1 VATLGLGVAA
11 RGALEDWVQYIEG
24 NGRFEVIFFRHVVLP
39 AGDVAARRPPK
50 ESREALNVLIARS
63 PSDADLYL
71 MRARVDEQQ
80 LDFTAAES
88 DWQKRAALAPDRA
101 DGQLELADFYHRRLK
116 PNEEIK
122 TLAVAAEA
130 PFPTSE
136 RIVPA
141 EQQRSW
147 RAFERIFS
155 VIRAQTLP
163 SSLSVAHYRAWIARY
178 PKEASVYSRFFAF
191 LLDEKQFADAEGL
204 IGTYARAF
212 PDDRVFPVQA
222 RASLEYRRGST
233 QQALDLYDRSF
244 QPLWPPELVANYFSL
259 LKETHHLR
267 DFLEQARAAV
277 KAGPEDVSR
286 ASRVFYY
293 YQQQGDLAEAQRA
306 LVEYRLRMESRKAQW
321 NSQQLWTLG
330 QLFEGVHSYDEA
342 ARCYYGLYSL
352 TGADG
357 AAREKAL
364 AGIINLLLSAPEVQ
378 MRVGSEDFSFLR
390 DIGTLDPYPGFLN
403 GILSLLL
410 NSQRPAQEYA
420 QQEGASVSYFHR
432 AQAAELLPVLDAK
445 FPNAPERS
453 ELHSKLLDAYAI
465 YGASDAV
472 IRDARQFM
480 NAFPKASQRLHVA
493 ELMADAL
500 ARKDRVQEE
509 LAVYD
514 MLLEELAAQAD
525 HVPLGSALDGQ
536 NATGTVRQGQEFP
549 EGAEEETEQ
558 AGDMEGEEGR
568 EAGPRGPPVAVPKAG
583 AHRVQAGPRSPEY
596 SRVLERYI
604 SRLVELK
611 RPTQVLPLMRRE
623 IDRNP
628 GDPGIYE
635 RLATFLDQNRM
646 GEELVQAYRR
656 AIQQFPDRTWYH
668 KLARWYLRQKQFGE
682 FDRLTQEVIRVF
694 SGTDLERYFKEAGV
708 GSVDSSLYV
717 QLNLYAHNRF
727 PHDMAFVRNLL
738 GAYRRREIHNVAAWE
753 ALIRQYWYYD
763 DEVRSQFFEYLSSA
777 RRLDSELQGIQTTIP
792 GASGGRWQE
801 VANTHPPA
809 AQFVAEAELWRC
821 HYEEAAPVLS
831 AIASVYPADESVAR
845 RASSVYRSLAA
856 FDPKDFDTSVGIEEN
871 LSRFQPGDRATLTR
885 IGEIYADH
893 EMLSRSRPYWNRI
906 AEIEPG
912 DSAGYLE
919 SATVFWDYYLFDDAL
934 RLIDQG
940 RKKLSKPALFAYEA
954 GAIYE
959 NKRNYSRA
967 VDEYVKGA
975 MADEGQSPARAR
987 LLDLARQPQYRSLV
1001 EQATSK
1007 EVAAA
1012 SPELAA
1018 VTLRV
1023 AVLETMARRRDLET
1037 LLVALTEGATSLE
1050 RLDQID
1056 PIAEKHGFDTLRGR
1070 LLERRVAMTSDPV
1083 ERLRFRL
1090 ALAKF
1095 QESKG
1100 DLAGAR
1106 STMESVYADNP
1117 TLLGVIRATADFYWR
1132 NKMSDPAIDTLLRA
1146 ANAAYP
1152 SLKRQFT
1159 FEAAR
1164 KATEAKEYARAR
1176 DLLAPLVRES
1186 PYDSE
1191 YLAAVA
1197 DTYAREG
1204 DDRALRDFYFAKI
1217 QALRDAPLAP
1227 DDRTE
1232 RTATVRR
1239 GLILAFTRLK
1249 DFAGAVSQY
1258 VEIIN
1263 RYPEDQG
1270 LTQEAAAYAE
1280 RYDRRKQLLDY
1291 YTKATVDSPKD
1302 FRWPMALARVQTHFE
1317 DYPAAIASY
1326 SKARQVR
1333 PDRSDLLA
1341 ARAALEERLL
1351 RFDEAVQSYSQLYE
1365 LTYHNPQWMEKVAEI
1380 RARQGQTDAAVV
1392 ALKKALIEGR
1402 PERPGIFFEAAR
1414 QLESWNLLPQAREF
1428 AEHGVDLAGN
1438 DLLIDV
1444 SNREGAR
1451 TYARVMAKLRQHEM
1465 AYTRLFTAG
1474 RTAGVGRSE
1483 ANLQTALQE
1492 IGQIVRSTFTPE
1504 ETTSFQS
1511 FLAKQEADVP
1521 RGVLAQLLVPV
1532 AQTAGLSSLEARW
1545 REELM
1550 MAAAGHPEAQVHK
1563 SRLIQLQEQR
1573 MKFEELAGQLEA
1585 YARTLAPDQDRAGV
1599 LQQAAAE
1606 YRLAGNYTEELRV
1619 LATLFGQRTLGG
1631 QSLER
1636 YFELLLATDPQRFV
1650 AIAGEGQ
1657 PSAVRDAAANFA
1669 LASGNGRLTL
1679 EAIAAHGRDLAPI
1692 WTSAYTALSGLYYSD
1707 ASPQVTAAYRAAL
1720 GAGTIGERVG
1730 KPVDRDRQL
1739 AGDVWFYYGSRY
1751 GEYLAVTK
1759 QASSED
1765 YLPAM
1770 LEATPGRSD
1779 AYFTLA
1785 EYYREGGEPDQALVD
1800 YGHALE
1806 LNSRRGEA
1814 RDRMAQILWK
1824 QGKHDDAIAQW
1835 KLALKAFSRQED
1847 SSGAPP
1853 AFWNETRLTF
1863 ENIGER
1869 KILPDV
1875 RDDADAVL
1883 RRYVRRN
1890 GSYRAGPLL
1899 QGAMAASGDPAA
1911 GVAWILDLARVAP
1924 DQEAFLS
1931 GIADTQWVPK
1941 LQQEA
1946 ILRRGIEV
1954 SEKRV
1959 AQSNGAERTATEE
1972 TLRRW
1977 QMRWLSYLVGT
1988 RQTERAKA
1996 LANAFTEEARKALE
2010 HELAPLEIRIAA
2022 QAKALD
2028 ATLDRFQQEPE
2039 KALLLEDLRTAA
2051 SALQKDGDA
2060 TSARRV
2066 LEFLYLREIE
2076 RRNLTD
2082 ANFLGLAEVRL
2093 EAGNLADAVSLLRRM
2108 TLISG
2113 EPFENL
2119 MSAADLLVRTGHPA
2133 EATEFL
2139 ASRVKAV
2146 PWDADARLRLAKAE
2160 MAANRERD
2168 QALRS
2173 LASVVSSREAVYETR
2188 AAAALALGDGKGG
2201 TVNSGSSEL
2210 DLLASGG
2217 AKDAASAQQPFF
2229 YHARVDVAERLSDPA
2244 VRIRLLLEALAINPD
2259 ATSPR
2264 VSLFHSALDTEQ
2276 YRLALSAMKPLL
2288 APGALAYQSYA
2299 SRRWLMQASREDEG
2313 EEDEGGETAQGGPSQ
2328 FLSNTGLAAAQR
2340 ASLARMIAVALEKLY
2355 RLGEARGYW
2364 RAALDLEPA
2373 EPQRVVIKKQLQRV
2387 TAELK
2392 RREQDA
2398 LRRPFVNSELVQK
2411 YLVRPRLPETTGQS
2425 PRDSAGGG
2433 QGR

>member
-1 VATLGLGVAA
+1 MLPAVAILGLGVAA

-24 NGRFEVIFFRHVVLP
+24 NRRFEVIFFRHVVLSTGNVP
-39 AGDVAARRPPK
+39 ARRPPK

-63 PSDADLYL
+63 PSDGDLYL

-80 LDFTAAES
+80 LDFAAAES
-88 DWQKRAALAPDRA
+88 DWQKRATLVPDQA

-122 TLAVAAEA
+122 ALAVAAEA
-130 PFPTSE
+130 PSPASE

-155 VIRAQTLP
+155 VIQAQALP
-163 SSLSVAHYRAWIARY
+163 PSLSVAQYRAWIARY
-178 PKEASVYSRFFAF
+178 PKEASVHSRFFAF
-191 LLDEKQFADAEGL
+191 LLDEKQFADAESL
-204 IGTYARAF
+204 IGTYQKAF
-212 PDDRVFPVQA
+212 PDDKVFPVQA

-233 QQALDLYDRSF
+233 QQALNLYDRSF
-244 QPLWPPELVANYFSL
+244 QPLWPTDLVANYFSL

-267 DFLEQARAAV
+267 DFLDQALAAV
-277 KAGPEDVSR
+277 KANPEDVNT

-293 YQQQGDLAEAQRA
+293 YQQQGNLAGAQRA
-306 LVEYRLRMESRKAQW
+306 LVEYRLRMESRKAKW

-330 QLFEGVHSYDEA
+330 QLFEGVHNYDEA
-342 ARCYYGLYSL
+342 ARCYYALYSL
-352 TGADG
+352 TGANG
-357 AAREKAL
+357 TSREKAL
-364 AGIINLLLSAPEVQ
+364 AGIINLLLSAPELQ
-378 MRVGSEDFSFLR
+378 MRIGSEDFSFLR

-410 NSQRPAQEYA
+410 NSQAPAQEYA
-420 QQEGASVSYFHR
+420 QQEGASVSYYHR
-432 AQAAELLPVLDAK
+432 AQAAELLPVLDSK
-445 FPNAPERS
+445 FPNAPERP
-453 ELHSKLLDAYAI
+453 ELHAKLLDAYAT

-480 NAFPKASQRLHVA
+480 TTFPKASPRLHVA

-514 MLLEELAAQAD
+514 MLLEELASQAD
-525 HVPLGSALDGQ
+525 RVPLGSALDGQ
-536 NATGTVRQGQEFP
+536 NPGGIVQQRQELP
-549 EGAEEETEQ
+549 
-558 AGDMEGEEGR
+558 EGEEGS
-568 EAGPRGPPVAVPKAG
+568 EARRKRPPVAVPKAG
-583 AHRVQAGPRSPEY
+583 VHREQGGPRSPEY
-596 SRVLERYI
+596 ARVLERYI

-611 RPTQVLPLMRRE
+611 RPTQVLTLMRRE

-646 GEELVQAYRR
+646 GEELVQTYRR
-656 AIQQFPDRTWYH
+656 AMQQFPDRTWYH
-668 KLARWYLRQKQFGE
+668 KLARWYLRQRQFGE
-682 FDRLTQEVIRVF
+682 FDKLTQEVIRVF
-694 SGTDLERYFKEAGV
+694 SGTDLERYFDEAGV

-717 QLNLYAHNRF
+717 QLNLYAHDRF

-738 GAYRRREIHNVAAWE
+738 GAYRRKEIHNFAAWE

-763 DEVRSQFFEYLSSA
+763 DGLRSQFFEYLSST
-777 RRLDSELQGIQTTIP
+777 RRLDSELQGIRTAIP
-792 GASGGRWQE
+792 GAGGGRWQE

-809 AQFVAEAELWRC
+809 ARFVAEAELWRC

-831 AIASVYPADESVAR
+831 AVASVYPADESVAR
-845 RASSVYRSLAA
+845 RASAVYRSLAA
-856 FDPKDFDTSVGIEEN
+856 FDPKDVDTSVGIEEN

-885 IGEIYADH
+885 IGEIYADQ
-893 EMLSRSRPYWNRI
+893 EMFSRSRPYWNRI

-912 DSAGYLE
+912 HSGGYLE
-919 SATVFWDYYLFDDAL
+919 SAAVFWDYYLFDDAL

-940 RKKLSKPALFAYEA
+940 RNKLSKAALFAYEA

-975 MADEGQSPARAR
+975 VADQGESPARAR
-987 LLDLARQPQYRSLV
+987 LLELARRPQYRTLV

-1007 EVAAA
+1007 KAAA
-1012 SPELAA
+1012 ANPEPAA

-1023 AVLETMARRRDLET
+1023 EVLETLARRRDLERF
-1037 LLVALTEGATSLE
+1037 LVALTEGATSLE

-1056 PIAEKHGFDTLRGR
+1056 PITEKHGFDTLRGR
-1070 LLERRVAMTSDPV
+1070 LLERRVALTSDPV

-1106 STMESVYADNP
+1106 GTMESVHADNP
-1117 TLLGVIRATADFYWR
+1117 TTLGVVRATVDFYWG

-1146 ANAAYP
+1146 ANASYP
-1152 SLKRQFT
+1152 SLKKQFT

-1186 PYDSE
+1186 PYDGE

-1204 DDRALRDFYFAKI
+1204 DDRGLRDFYLAKI
-1217 QALRDAPLAP
+1217 QALREAPLAP

-1239 GLILAFTRLK
+1239 GLILALTRLK
-1249 DFAGAVSQY
+1249 DFEGAVDQY

-1291 YTKATVDSPKD
+1291 YTKATADSPKD
-1302 FRWPMALARVQTHFE
+1302 FRWPMVLARVQTYFE

-1333 PDRSDLLA
+1333 PDRSDLLT
-1341 ARAALEERLL
+1341 ARAVLEERLL

-1380 RARQGQTDAAVV
+1380 RARQGQTDAAVA

-1402 PERPGIFFEAAR
+1402 PERPRIFFEAAR
-1414 QLESWNLLPQAREF
+1414 RLESWNLLPQAREF
-1428 AEHGVDLAGN
+1428 TEHGVDLAGN
-1438 DLLIDV
+1438 DLLIDAAHL
-1444 SNREGAR
+1444 EGAR

-1465 AYTRLFTAG
+1465 AYTRLLTAG
-1474 RTAGVGRSE
+1474 RTEGFGRSE
-1483 ANLQTALQE
+1483 GNLQTILHE

-1504 ETTSFQS
+1504 EKTSFQS
-1511 FLAKQEADVP
+1511 FLEKQEAEVP
-1521 RGVLAQLLVPV
+1521 RGVLAQLLVPL
-1532 AQTAGLSSLEARW
+1532 AQTAGLSDLEARW
-1545 REELM
+1545 RDELM
-1550 MAAAGHPEAQVHK
+1550 MATVGHPEAQVHK
-1563 SRLIQLQEQR
+1563 ARLIQLQEQR

-1585 YARTLAPDQDRAGV
+1585 YARVLAPDQDRAGA

-1606 YRLAGNYTEELRV
+1606 YRFAGNNTEELQV
-1619 LATLFGQRTLGG
+1619 LATMFGQQTLGG
-1631 QSLER
+1631 ESLER
-1636 YFELLLATDPQRFV
+1636 YFELLLATDPQRLV

-1657 PSAVRDAAANFA
+1657 PSTVRDAAANFA
-1669 LASGNGRLTL
+1669 LASANGSLAL
-1679 EAIAAHGRDLAPI
+1679 QAIAAHGRDFAPV

-1707 ASPQVTAAYRAAL
+1707 TSPQVNAAYQAAL

-1759 QASSED
+1759 QGSSED

-1770 LEATPGRSD
+1770 LEATPGRPN

-1785 EYYREGGEPDQALVD
+1785 EYYREAGEPDQALVD

-1814 RDRMAQILWK
+1814 RDRMAQIFWK
-1824 QGKHDDAIAQW
+1824 QGKRDDAIAQW

-1847 SSGAPP
+1847 SGRVPP
-1853 AFWNETRLTF
+1853 AFWNETRLTL
-1863 ENIGER
+1863 ENLGKR
-1869 KILPDV
+1869 KLLPDV
-1875 RDDADAVL
+1875 REDADAVL
-1883 RRYVRRN
+1883 RKYVRRN
-1890 GSYRAGPLL
+1890 GSYRANPLL
-1899 QGAMAASGDPAA
+1899 QGAMAALGDAAA

-1924 DQEAFLS
+1924 NQEAFLS
-1931 GIADTQWVPK
+1931 WIADAPWIPK
-1941 LQQEA
+1941 PQQEA

-1954 SEKRV
+1954 SEERV
-1959 AQSNGAERTATEE
+1959 AQSSGAERTAAEE
-1972 TLRRW
+1972 ILHRW
-1977 QMRWLSYLVGT
+1977 QMRWLSYLVDT
-1988 RQTERAKA
+1988 RQTERAQA
-1996 LANAFTEEARKALE
+1996 VASAFTEEARKALE
-2010 HELAPLEIRIAA
+2010 HELLPLEIRIAA
-2022 QAKALD
+2022 QAKTLA
-2028 ATLDRFQQEPE
+2028 ATLGRFRQEPE
-2039 KALLLEDLRTAA
+2039 KAPSLEDLRTAA
-2051 SALQKDGDA
+2051 TALRRDGDA
-2060 TSARRV
+2060 TSAWRV
-2066 LEFLYLREIE
+2066 LEFLYTGEIE

-2093 EAGNLADAVSLLRRM
+2093 EAGNLADAVAVLRRM
-2108 TLISG
+2108 TLVSG
-2113 EPFENL
+2113 EPFANL
-2119 MSAADLLVRTGHPA
+2119 MSAGDLLVKTGHPA

-2146 PWDADARLRLAKAE
+2146 PWDADARLWLAKAQI
-2160 MAANRERD
+2160 AANRERD
-2168 QALRS
+2168 QALQALS
-2173 LASVVSSREAVYETR
+2173 SVVSSKEAAYETR
-2188 AAAALALGDGKGG
+2188 AAAALALGGGKGSK
-2201 TVNSGSSEL
+2201 VNSGSSEL
-2210 DLLASGG
+2210 NLLASGG
-2217 AKDAASAQQPFF
+2217 PKDAASAQQPFF
-2229 YHARVDVAERLSDPA
+2229 YRARVEVAERLSDPA
-2244 VRIRLLLEALAINPD
+2244 VRIRLLLEALAINPE

-2276 YRLALSAMKPLL
+2276 YQLALSAMKPLL
-2288 APGALAYQSYA
+2288 APGALAYQSYT
-2299 SRRWLMQASREDEG
+2299 SRRLLMQATREDEG
-2313 EEDEGGETAQGGPSQ
+2313 EEAEGGEATQGGPSQ
-2328 FLSNTGLAAAQR
+2328 FLSSTGLEAAQR
-2340 ASLARMIAVALEKLY
+2340 ASLARMIAVALEKLH

-2364 RAALDLEPA
+2364 QAALDIEPS
-2373 EPQRVVIKKQLQRV
+2373 EPQRVLIKKELQRV
-2387 TAELK
+2387 TAELR

-2398 LRRPFVNSELVQK
+2398 MRRPMVNTELVQK
-2411 YLVRPRLPETTGQS
+2411 HLVRPRLPEATG
-2425 PRDSAGGG
+2425 
-2433 QGR
+2433 